1 MDVSL
6 SIWMSFPPIYTYRRS
21 RYFRIFIENLNFKL
35 FEFTVLTPFVRNR
48 IFISKLDF
56 LLFGSELGQNE
67 VHLI

>member
-6 SIWMSFPPIYTYRRS
+6 SIWMSFPPIYTYRRP
-21 RYFRIFIENLNFKL
+21 RYFRTFIGILNFKL
-35 FEFTVLTPFVRNR
+35 FQFVVLASFVRIR

-67 VHLI
+67 VRLI